1 MNTQFIMLFIS
12 FVLYYCLIVII
23 TKIFFDKTIEKI
35 RILTVL
41 EKHYKTKNYS
51 ENMIKIK

>member
-41 EKHYKTKNYS
+41 EKYYKTKNYS